1 MMLFFV
7 ENKLLLGVVG
17 IVLLFVVVGF
27 VVSWGFY
34 CKKFLDVFFKVY
46 FEYSLVVKYVF
57 EYGICELLLFMKFRQ
72 VNNLYYFKL
81 VINSFD
87 FISYIRYLVCIFK
100 FYIYLL
106 QDYWYVVFL

>member
-1 MMLFFV
+1 MECGSGRYFKRYFEVIFLFSFFVDEGLGEMMLFFV

-57 EYGICELLLFMKFRQ
+57 EYGICELLLFMKFR
-72 VNNLYYFKL
+72 
-81 VINSFD
+81 
-87 FISYIRYLVCIFK
+87 
-100 FYIYLL
+100 
-106 QDYWYVVFL
+106 